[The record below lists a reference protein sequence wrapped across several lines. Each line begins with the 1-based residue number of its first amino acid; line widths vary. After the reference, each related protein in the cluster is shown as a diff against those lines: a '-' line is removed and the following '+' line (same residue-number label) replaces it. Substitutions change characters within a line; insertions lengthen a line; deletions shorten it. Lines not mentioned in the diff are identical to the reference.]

1 MQKVTLQIPMDSKLK
16 ANAEKVALDQG
27 FSSLQEVLRIFM
39 KKFASKKI
47 DISFEEE
54 NVVYLSPKAE
64 KRYAKITRDIE
75 SGKEKV
81 YSAKNVDDLMKQLN
95 GAH

>member
-1 MQKVTLQIPMDSKLK
+1 MQKITLQIPMDSRLK
-16 ANAEKVALDQG
+16 IEAEKAALDQG

-39 KKFASKKI
+39 KRFASKKI

-54 NVVYLSPKAE
+54 NVIHLSPKADR
-64 KRYAKITRDIE
+64 RYAKIMRDIE

-81 YSAKNVDDLMKQLN
+81 YMAKNVDDLMKQLN
-95 GAH
+95 AK

>member
-1 MQKVTLQIPMDSKLK
+1 MHKVTLQIPMDSRLK
-16 ANAEKVALDQG
+16 VEAEKVALDQG

-54 NVVYLSPKAE
+54 NVIHLSPKADR
-64 KRYAKITRDIE
+64 RYAKIMRDIE

-81 YSAKNVDDLMKQLN
+81 YMAKGVDDLMKQLN
-95 GAH
+95 GEH

>member
-1 MQKVTLQIPMDSKLK
+1 MQKTTLQIPMDSRLK
-16 ANAEKVALDQG
+16 IDAEKVALDQG

-64 KRYAKITRDIE
+64 RRYLKATKDFE
-75 SGKEKV
+75 EGKDV
-81 YSAKNVDDLMKQLN
+81 YTARNVEEFFRQLDQK
-95 GAH
+95 

>member
-1 MQKVTLQIPMDSKLK
+1 MHKVTLQIPMDSKLK
-16 ANAEKVALDQG
+16 IDAEKAALNQG

-47 DISFEEE
+47 DITFEEE

-64 KRYAKITRDIE
+64 KRYLKVMKDLE
-75 SGKEKV
+75 EGKNV
-81 YSAKNVDDLMKQLN
+81 YTAKNTEEFFRQLDLK
-95 GAH
+95 